1 MPTDGLWT
9 PIEPD
14 WLRERVND
22 ETQFLQ
28 SIRPIE
34 PVTTPPNSLLA
45 AALVKAR
52 SEITAIPKDSVNP
65 HFKSRYAS
73 LDTIIELVVPILN
86 SHGLTV
92 VQGVISPDR
101 DETGKVTS
109 FTVTT
114 MLLHTSGESLM
125 TAVVMP
131 VAKSDPQGAG
141 AALTYGRRYGLSLFL
156 GLATDDDD
164 DGNAA
169 SKPKAAATQRR
180 NSAEAP
186 PQTFTT
192 GATPED
198 RKVKGKRLGDMDELE
213 LIGLLEW
220 AKKQEPA
227 RVKSLITDVE
237 AVLDARRVAQDV
249 A

>member
-1 MPTDGLWT
+1 MPTDLWT

-141 AALTYGRRYGLSLFL
+141 AALTYGRRY
-156 GLATDDDD
+156 DD